1 MADLRHSKKF
11 SAEGNLTSNKN
22 SKQPNSWIIFVIF
35 LMALVVGLII
45 SLVITLAM
53 LFFKGV
59 SYTPVFAIL
68 FAIYCSWLITSN
80 KPRDFDIN
88 SLGVLLIVLFF
99 TGVVFSYIFLSLT
112 IIFGLQNF
120 CFLFSL
126 VFATILT
133 YLVSTGK
140 LK

>member
-1 MADLRHSKKF
+1 MAELRHSKKF
-11 SAEGNLTSNKN
+11 SAEGNLMSNKN

-59 SYTPVFAIL
+59 SYTLVFATL
-68 FAIYCSWLITSN
+68 FTSYCSWLITIS
-80 KPRDFDIN
+80 KPRHFDIN
-88 SLGVLLIVLFF
+88 SLGVLLVVLFF
-99 TGVVFSYIFLSLT
+99 TGIVFSYVPLSLT
-112 IIFGLQNF
+112 ITFGLQNF
-120 CFLFSL
+120 CFSFSL